1 MNKKF
6 IKIAVLTPTLIAAL
20 VVVSVFAFQVVRH
33 ILVEENELLVHSVA
47 QSILPALLINDTQQV
62 EAMMKALE
70 SYPGVQTAE
79 LISAEGAS
87 IASYARAGEYL
98 DPLSPTFELA
108 SAANDSN
115 QVHVMAPITF
125 DSLIVANL
133 HIAVNLWPIYLR
145 IMTWLGV
152 LLIVPSAMYV
162 LVKQLR
168 IKVRFEKISKDG
180 GSGHGDRAF
189 DVNASTSQALSDADI
204 SLEYQPI
211 RRLRDG
217 GLFGMEVVTC
227 WRHPSGQT
235 LYLSPADFVT
245 LAEKTDICLPFDTWL
260 LTAACEKA
268 AAWQHQYG
276 PLILTINLSEAQFK
290 DPAFPQKIRTVCE
303 ATQYP
308 HQLLELEVNERILS
322 RQSVGAL
329 QTMQGFASQ
338 GLSVSVGGFG
348 LQQGSLPLLD
358 MLPLNKVKLDR
369 KLVKNMMND
378 ARIRQLIELTI
389 THALSCDVQVVSDG
403 IESSH
408 QRTELQR
415 MGCILGQGAYFDQPL
430 AAEAFE
436 GLLKSRTFERSGHDL
451 FDIGFQPHVA

>member
-180 GSGHGDRAF
+180 GSGHG
-189 DVNASTSQALSDADI
+189 ALS
-204 SLEYQPI
+204 LC
-211 RRLRDG
+211 G
-217 GLFGMEVVTC
+217 
-227 WRHPSGQT
+227 HPVRCFH
-235 LYLSPADFVT
+235 D
-245 LAEKTDICLPFDTWL
+245 
-260 LTAACEKA
+260 
-268 AAWQHQYG
+268 
-276 PLILTINLSEAQFK
+276 
-290 DPAFPQKIRTVCE
+290 RT
-303 ATQYP
+303 
-308 HQLLELEVNERILS
+308 S
-322 RQSVGAL
+322 R
-329 QTMQGFASQ
+329 
-338 GLSVSVGGFG
+338 
-348 LQQGSLPLLD
+348 
-358 MLPLNKVKLDR
+358 
-369 KLVKNMMND
+369 
-378 ARIRQLIELTI
+378 
-389 THALSCDVQVVSDG
+389 
-403 IESSH
+403 
-408 QRTELQR
+408 
-415 MGCILGQGAYFDQPL
+415 
-430 AAEAFE
+430 
-436 GLLKSRTFERSGHDL
+436 
-451 FDIGFQPHVA
+451 

>member
-145 IMTWLGV
+145 IMLG
-152 LLIVPSAMYV
+152 
-162 LVKQLR
+162 
-168 IKVRFEKISKDG
+168 
-180 GSGHGDRAF
+180 
-189 DVNASTSQALSDADI
+189 
-204 SLEYQPI
+204 
-211 RRLRDG
+211 
-217 GLFGMEVVTC
+217 
-227 WRHPSGQT
+227 W
-235 LYLSPADFVT
+235 
-245 LAEKTDICLPFDTWL
+245 
-260 LTAACEKA
+260 AC
-268 AAWQHQYG
+268 Y
-276 PLILTINLSEAQFK
+276 
-290 DPAFPQKIRTVCE
+290 
-303 ATQYP
+303 
-308 HQLLELEVNERILS
+308 
-322 RQSVGAL
+322 
-329 QTMQGFASQ
+329 
-338 GLSVSVGGFG
+338 
-348 LQQGSLPLLD
+348 
-358 MLPLNKVKLDR
+358 
-369 KLVKNMMND
+369 
-378 ARIRQLIELTI
+378 
-389 THALSCDVQVVSDG
+389 
-403 IESSH
+403 
-408 QRTELQR
+408 
-415 MGCILGQGAYFDQPL
+415 
-430 AAEAFE
+430 
-436 GLLKSRTFERSGHDL
+436 
-451 FDIGFQPHVA
+451 